1 MLVHKDIAF
10 FSILMKKIIL
20 VGLILCYSLIGGAND
35 KVCLK
40 EGTRIS
46 VKITNEMS
54 SQHYTN
60 PNTIIASD
68 VYDVDGDFI
77 LIKKGTLVEVQTKI
91 QRAST
96 FGDEGSIV
104 FLPISTTAVDG
115 REIVFM
121 DHPISYN
128 GQDALTRSRK
138 KVKIAAGTAF
148 AAFTANTYCF
158 KKEKLEMLQ
167 SNQ

>member
-1 MLVHKDIAF
+1 
-10 FSILMKKIIL
+10 MKRFLL
-20 VGLILCYSLIGGAND
+20 VGLILCYSLLGKAND
-35 KVCLK
+35 KVCLN

-46 VKITNEMS
+46 VKIINEMS

-60 PNTIIASD
+60 PNTVVASD
-68 VYDVDGDFI
+68 VYDIDGEYI
-77 LIKKGTLVEVQTKI
+77 LIKKGTVVEVQTKI

-104 FLPISTTAVDG
+104 FLPISTIAVDG
-115 REIVFM
+115 REIVFQ

-148 AAFTANTYCF
+148 AAYTANNYCF
-158 KKEKLEMLQ
+158 KKEKLKASP
-167 SNQ
+167 SN